1 MRDVVNLPPVDLRG
15 VSAAGGDIYA
25 MTDSSVDFRVPSG
38 LAVVCTINAA
48 RTAVTVP
55 PLRLASRAGLTN
67 WASAPRQGDSL
78 FIYDDGPTAA
88 SSDDAWDLVVLAT
101 APGSGA
107 SCPTSTGFTST

>member
-25 MTDSSVDFRVPSG
+25 MTDSSLDFRVPTG

-55 PLRLASRAGLTN
+55 PLRLASNAGLTN
-67 WASAPRQGDSL
+67 WVSTPRQGDSL
-78 FIYDDGPTAA
+78 FIYDEGPTAA
-88 SSDDAWDLVVLAT
+88 LSDDSWDLFVLAG
-101 APGSGA
+101 APAAGG
-107 SCPTSTGFTST
+107 SCPTSTGFTT